1 MEIRGDKELGEL
13 PIAEKVIDEAKINY
27 WREQIKIMYP
37 KCDEALLNQILDA
50 YSTHPHIISDLA
62 EEHRK
67 GLHHTDAVD
76 RPNETVF
83 NDSIQIIKC

>member
-1 MEIRGDKELGEL
+1 MEIRGDKELAEL

-37 KCDEALLNQILDA
+37 KCDEGLLNQILDV
-50 YSTHPHIISDLA
+50 YSTHPHIISALA
-62 EEHRK
+62 EEHRQ
-67 GLHHTDAVD
+67 GLHQIDAVD

-83 NDSIQIIKC
+83 NDSIEIIKC